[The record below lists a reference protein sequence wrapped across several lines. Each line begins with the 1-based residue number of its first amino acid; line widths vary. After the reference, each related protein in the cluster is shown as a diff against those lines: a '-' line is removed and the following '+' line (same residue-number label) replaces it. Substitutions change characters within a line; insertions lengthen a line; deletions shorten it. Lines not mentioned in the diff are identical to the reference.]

1 MSEIGIDTIKLNEIE
16 YVRKDAVQALQVN
29 PGESLYQVGR
39 SVVIRTVTYH
49 YIGRITFVSDTELV
63 LDEASWLAISK
74 RYNTTLKTGE
84 VDELEPFIDPVSLNR
99 GAIVDGTLWR
109 HPLPREAK

>member
-1 MSEIGIDTIKLNEIE
+1 MQDIETIKINEIE
-16 YVRKDAVQALQVN
+16 YVRKDAVQTVKVE
-29 PGESLYQVGR
+29 PGEPLYQVGR

-63 LDEASWLAISK
+63 LDNASWLAVSK
-74 RYNTTLKTGE
+74 RYSITLTTGE

-109 HPLPREAK
+109 HALPREAK